1 MLEKG
6 ADIEAKD
13 ENRGWTPN
21 QGRFLKLFIW
31 LNLFFFTFKKG
42 YKYGHIDVAKH
53 LSETGNDVHAL
64 KRGGYYTS
72 LILGAL
78 YEKLFILIKQI
89 RIFI

>member
-1 MLEKG
+1 M
-6 ADIEAKD
+6 
-13 ENRGWTPN
+13 
-21 QGRFLKLFIW
+21 
-31 LNLFFFTFKKG
+31 G
-42 YKYGHIDVAKH
+42 YEYGHIDVAKH